1 MQSHFEESLRQ
12 DIDQIRGVVVRMGG
26 LAEGAFRT
34 AIQALERQDRHLAE
48 TVILKDRYI
57 DELENELD
65 LLCLRFLVK
74 HQPAAGHLR
83 LAYSIIKINN
93 QLERTGDYAESIAR
107 QFLVLSEIQPQP
119 LYDPFIEIAELAI
132 KMLHNAVQAFA
143 DNDTE
148 LAVQTRAMEKD
159 RTVDRLR
166 SSIHD
171 DLIRQHKDHTLPSE
185 ALVSLMTIA
194 NRCERIADQA
204 GNICEELV
212 YIVSGEELKH
222 SGKEVIRVLFVDKY
236 DAFRSQIAEGIGNS
250 LGLKEFMFAS
260 AGLTSRPVD
269 QKTVRFMAEKG
280 IDISHQTGT
289 IVDQILNIEGYQ
301 SIIALCKEAET
312 AFPPPSS
319 KAVTITWEV
328 QDPSGVE
335 GNKEEMRAAY
345 EQTYEE
351 IDSNI
356 KSFVQPILGHSVES
370 KEGV

>member
-12 DIDQIRGVVVRMGG
+12 DIALIRGVVVRMGG
-26 LAEGAFRT
+26 LAEDAFRT

-57 DELENELD
+57 DELESELD
-65 LLCLRFLVK
+65 WLCLRFLVK

-194 NRCERIADQA
+194 NRTGAMVLATGNKSELSVGYCTLYGDMCGGLAPLGDVSKRDVYAIAVLDRFAGRIPPATLEKPPSAELAPDQRDEDSLPPYDQLDA
-204 GNICEELV
+204 I
-212 YIVSGEELKH
+212 LK
-222 SGKEVIRVLFVDKY
+222 SWVEDR
-236 DAFRSQIAEGIGNS
+236 
-250 LGLKEFMFAS
+250 
-260 AGLTSRPVD
+260 
-269 QKTVRFMAEKG
+269 
-280 IDISHQTGT
+280 
-289 IVDQILNIEGYQ
+289 Q
-301 SIIALCKEAET
+301 SITEIQQQGN
-312 AFPPPSS
+312 PPAVIEKVIGMIELSEHKRRQSPPILRISS
-319 KAVTITWEV
+319 KAFGIGRRVPIARSLDGWQFDDFDQTL
-328 QDPSGVE
+328 PSP
-335 GNKEEMRAAY
+335 N
-345 EQTYEE
+345 
-351 IDSNI
+351 
-356 KSFVQPILGHSVES
+356 
-370 KEGV
+370 